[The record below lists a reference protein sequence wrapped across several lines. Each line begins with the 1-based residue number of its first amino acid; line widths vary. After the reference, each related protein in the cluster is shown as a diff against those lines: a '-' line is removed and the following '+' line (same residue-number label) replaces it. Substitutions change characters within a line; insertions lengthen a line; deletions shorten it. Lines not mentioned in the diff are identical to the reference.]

1 MSEWREV
8 TLEEIASPDRY
19 SVVGGPFGSSLGRKD
34 YVEEGVPVIRG
45 AQLGGPGLFSNDD
58 FVYVSEEKADRH
70 LGNLAFP
77 GDVLVTQRGTVGQI
91 GFIPL
96 NAPFERYLLSQ
107 SQMKLTVDPA
117 RAEARFVYYWLRSP
131 EAQHTMVGSTISAGV
146 PHINLE
152 TFKSLKLRLPPPE
165 EQASIANVLGAI
177 DDLIENNRRRVEVL
191 EEIARTIYREWFV
204 RFRYPGHENVPLV
217 DSALGPIPEGWSI
230 GSLGDLAALDRVN
243 IQPRDSPGELFDHYS
258 IPAFD
263 DGARPVVEPGGAIK
277 SGKYLLSTAA
287 VLVSKLNPR
296 IDRVWFAEPGTEQR
310 SVTSTEFLILRP
322 NERSHLEHL
331 YLLARDPKFRE
342 QLTALSGGT
351 SGSHQR
357 AKPAD
362 FLKLPVAVAPAAVLD
377 ILAKATSDQL
387 RLARQLARQGNKL
400 AGLRDLLLPKLV
412 TGQIDVSHLDLN
424 ALTEAATA

>member
-8 TLEEIASPDRY
+8 ALGEGIEVLHGYAFKGEYFRDEGDLIVLTPGNFWDEGGFKPKSGKEKYYD
-19 SVVGGPFGSSLGRKD
+19 GPFPPR
-34 YVEEGVPVIRG
+34 
-45 AQLGGPGLFSNDD
+45 F
-58 FVYVSEEKADRH
+58 
-70 LGNLAFP
+70 
-77 GDVLVTQRGTVGQI
+77 
-91 GFIPL
+91 
-96 NAPFERYLLSQ
+96 LLSQ
-107 SQMKLTVDPA
+107 GDVVIAMTEQVHGLLGSSATIPTDGVYLHNQRIGRVQVTDPDA
-117 RAEARFVYYWLRSP
+117 LDLRFVYHLMNTRTIRQQIQATATGSKVRHTAP
-131 EAQHTMVGSTISAGV
+131 ERIKAVRADIPDIAVQRRV
-146 PHINLE
+146 
-152 TFKSLKLRLPPPE
+152 
-165 EQASIANVLGAI
+165 ASILDSI
-177 DDLIENNRRRVEVL
+177 DDLIDNNRRRVEVL
-191 EEIARTIYREWFV
+191 EEMARAVYREWFV
-204 RFRYPGHENVPLV
+204 RFRYPGHEHVPLV
-217 DSALGPIPEGWSI
+217 DSPLGPIPDGWTV
-230 GSLGDLAALDRVN
+230 GVLGDLAALDRVN

-277 SGKYLLSTAA
+277 SGKYLLSTPA

-357 AKPAD
+357 AKPAA

-412 TGQIDVSHLDLN
+412 TGQIDVSHLDLDVL
-424 ALTEAATA
+424 AEAATA

>member
-191 EEIARTIYREWFV
+191 EEMARAIYREWFV
-204 RFRYPGHENVPLV
+204 HFRYPGHGDVPLV
-217 DSALGPIPEGWSI
+217 DSPVGPIPDGWSI
-230 GSLGDLAALDRVN
+230 GSLGDLSVNHDR
-243 IQPRDSPGELFDHYS
+243 RR
-258 IPAFD
+258 
-263 DGARPVVEPGGAIK
+263 RP
-277 SGKYLLSTAA
+277 LSK
-287 VLVSKLNPR
+287 V
-296 IDRVWFAEPGTEQR
+296 QR
-310 SVTSTEFLILRP
+310 
-322 NERSHLEHL
+322 
-331 YLLARDPKFRE
+331 
-342 QLTALSGGT
+342 Q
-351 SGSHQR
+351 
-357 AKPAD
+357 
-362 FLKLPVAVAPAAVLD
+362 
-377 ILAKATSDQL
+377 
-387 RLARQLARQGNKL
+387 
-400 AGLRDLLLPKLV
+400 
-412 TGQIDVSHLDLN
+412 
-424 ALTEAATA
+424 

>member
-1 MSEWREV
+1 MSEWREFMLADVCRRV
-8 TLEEIASPDRY
+8 TDGDWIETKDQGGFDYRLLQVSNIGLGCFRETGKFRYVTGETFRRLRCTEISPGMVLVARMPDPVGRAWY
-19 SVVGGPFGSSLGRKD
+19 VKELDHPAITAVDVAIVDPDPEQLDGRFAAYLLNSPTQLAEWAAAAGGTTRMRITRRQLADVRLSLPSLAVQKQISSVLGR
-34 YVEEGVPVIRG
+34 
-45 AQLGGPGLFSNDD
+45 F
-58 FVYVSEEKADRH
+58 
-70 LGNLAFP
+70 
-77 GDVLVTQRGTVGQI
+77 
-91 GFIPL
+91 
-96 NAPFERYLLSQ
+96 
-107 SQMKLTVDPA
+107 
-117 RAEARFVYYWLRSP
+117 
-131 EAQHTMVGSTISAGV
+131 
-146 PHINLE
+146 
-152 TFKSLKLRLPPPE
+152 
-165 EQASIANVLGAI
+165 